1 MGAPF
6 PVAFFQVRPSYTPF
20 KHSSTSP
27 GGAKAMA
34 SGEKSRSLP
43 RCWMPKRCASCWMPR
58 MAARSR
64 VWALSTAAHKLTKA
78 GWRCSRVSWATFL
91 GLLELFPG
99 SDPGPDPEMSSDKEL
114 NKSWNSS
121 TVPLAL
127 LARMASSCFLNKGGA
142 CGSVVPFNAL
152 DDKKENKEHHAYL
165 W

>member
-1 MGAPF
+1 MIF
-6 PVAFFQVRPSYTPF
+6 WHFQLLSSKVRPSYTPF

-27 GGAKAMA
+27 GGAKAMD

-43 RCWMPKRCASCWMPR
+43 RHECPKRCASCWMPR

-78 GWRCSRVSWATFL
+78 GWRFSRVSWAL
-91 GLLELFPG
+91 LRVLELPG

-114 NKSWNSS
+114 NRSWNSS

-142 CGSVVPFNAL
+142 CGSVVAFHAL
-152 DDKKENKEHHAYL
+152 EYKKENKEHHAYL